1 MKLSLSEIS
10 SRGGFS
16 GPPVKREIGWARD
29 GETVVFDVYVKR
41 MAYQSAVSDVIAIQ
55 AGGDIAAH
63 RIATSIV
70 DENGA
75 PVFSVSDI
83 TGVLDT
89 GEPVMTENETGEMV
103 ERGALDGE
111 LAIALLAVIAEVNGL
126 GKHRETPS

>member
-1 MKLSLSEIS
+1 MQLSLGEIS

-16 GPPVKREIGWARD
+16 GPPVKREISWVRD
-29 GETVVFDVYVKR
+29 GETLVFDVYVKR

-70 DENGA
+70 DESGA

-83 TGVLDT
+83 TGVLEN
-89 GEPVMTENETGEMV
+89 GEPVMVEGDSGELV

-111 LAIALLAVIAEVNGL
+111 LAIALLAVIAEVNSL
-126 GKHRETPS
+126 GKPPEIPS